1 VSGLATG
8 EEPRWRSDVGEAYDH
23 GMARWGRA
31 DAGGLGR
38 EALAYADTLY
48 NLARYLTRSPTDAE
62 DLVQETYARALGAAH
77 QYTPG
82 TNLKAW
88 LFRILRNTFLSQY
101 RHERHNPTVGGL
113 DTVAP
118 TSQGPGRAARAAQ
131 GLRAMTCEEARDRLL
146 DAQRDRLAPE
156 TRATL
161 QAHLQACAA
170 CAHEEAAE
178 ALLSEALEGRLP
190 QHAAP
195 VALKRR
201 LTAKWPDEPAA
212 TPGPWRRWG
221 RYLVP
226 AVAVAGLLIALPI
239 LSQRASESAAERMV
253 AEAVNDH
260 LRILTSR
267 HPLDIESG
275 VIHQVKPWFEGRL
288 DFAPVIRFDGDQDF
302 PLRGGAVGY
311 YLDRKAAVFV
321 FIRRLH
327 TISLLVFRA
336 DGLPW
341 PTRPLRAVGASQA
354 HVTTSRGFT
363 SVLWRDG
370 ELGYALVSD
379 VDPAELARLAERLAP
394 KS

>member
-1 VSGLATG
+1 
-8 EEPRWRSDVGEAYDH
+8 
-23 GMARWGRA
+23 
-31 DAGGLGR
+31 
-38 EALAYADTLY
+38 
-48 NLARYLTRSPTDAE
+48 
-62 DLVQETYARALGAAH
+62 
-77 QYTPG
+77 
-82 TNLKAW
+82 
-88 LFRILRNTFLSQY
+88 
-101 RHERHNPTVGGL
+101 
-113 DTVAP
+113 
-118 TSQGPGRAARAAQ
+118 
-131 GLRAMTCEEARDRLL
+131 MTCEEARDRLL

-161 QAHLQACAA
+161 QAHLQGCAA

-201 LTAKWPDEPAA
+201 LAATWPDEPAA

-226 AVAVAGLLIALPI
+226 AAAVAGLLIALPI

-275 VIHQVKPWFEGRL
+275 GIHQVKPWFEGRL
-288 DFAPVIRFDGDQDF
+288 DFAPVVRFDGDQDV

-321 FIRRLH
+321 FNRRLH

-341 PTRPLRAVGASQA
+341 PTRELRAVGASRA